1 MGQMKIRQTLRTPV
15 LTTLASASVVLL
27 LGGYFSFAALQGEN
41 GIFRRIQI
49 NDEALRLQRE
59 LDALNAEIAEMQNI
73 TRRLSDSYLDLD
85 LLDEQ
90 ARKVLGYIRSD
101 EIVIH

>member
-1 MGQMKIRQTLRTPV
+1 MNIKQTLRIPV

-27 LGGYFSFAALQGEN
+27 LGGYFAFAALQGEN

-59 LDALNAEIAEMQNI
+59 LDVLNAEIAEMQNM
-73 TRRLSDSYLDLD
+73 THRLSDSYLDLD

>member
-1 MGQMKIRQTLRTPV
+1 MKFKRFIKIPA

-27 LGGYFSFAALQGEN
+27 LGGYFAFAALQGEN

-49 NDEALRLQRE
+49 NDQAIELQRE
-59 LDALNAEIAEMQNI
+59 LDALNAEIAEMRNI

-85 LLDEQ
+85 LLDER
-90 ARKVLGYIRSD
+90 ARKVLGYVRSD
-101 EIVIH
+101 EIIIN

>member
-1 MGQMKIRQTLRTPV
+1 MRFRRSFKIPA
-15 LTTLASASVVLL
+15 LTTLASASVVLV
-27 LGGYFSFAALQGEN
+27 LGGYFAFAALQGEN

-49 NDEALRLQRE
+49 NDQAIALQRE
-59 LDALNAEIAEMQNI
+59 LDALNAEIAEMRNI

-90 ARKVLGYIRSD
+90 ARKVLGYVRGD
-101 EIVIH
+101 EIIIY